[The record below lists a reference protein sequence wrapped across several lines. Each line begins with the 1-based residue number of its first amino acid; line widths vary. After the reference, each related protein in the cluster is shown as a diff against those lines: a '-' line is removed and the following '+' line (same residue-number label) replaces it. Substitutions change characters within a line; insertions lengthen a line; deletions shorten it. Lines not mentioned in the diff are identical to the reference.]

1 MESNESLNFKSNSK
15 GQKYS
20 NFKCKSFHINFAE
33 FYEEENLSLQFEE
46 LVDNKNEND
55 YNKDSFITEYI
66 SFCENKKNETRPSQ
80 IKNCLFQKILLNR
93 IFK

>member
-1 MESNESLNFKSNSK
+1 MDKMEKNNDAFNSIVNSK

-55 YNKDSFITEYI
+55 YDKDSFITGYI
-66 SFCENKKNETRPSQ
+66 SFCENKKNETRPS
-80 IKNCLFQKILLNR
+80 
-93 IFK
+93 